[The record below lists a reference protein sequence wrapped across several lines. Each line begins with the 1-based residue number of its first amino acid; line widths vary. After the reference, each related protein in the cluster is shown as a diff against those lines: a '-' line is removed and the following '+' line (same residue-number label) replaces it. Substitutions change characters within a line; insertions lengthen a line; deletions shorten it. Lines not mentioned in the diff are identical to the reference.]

1 MRSFLLISLLMFVA
15 IGCTNALETG
25 YKPKGLGVSD
35 DARKGYY
42 APPFSPESQAARQGD
57 TDQLKMRRPDGY

>member
-1 MRSFLLISLLMFVA
+1 MRTFWLTSILMFLA
-15 IGCTNALETG
+15 IGCSSTLETG
-25 YKPKGLGVSD
+25 YKPRSLGVAD

-42 APPFSPESQAARQGD
+42 APPFSPAAEAAQQGA